1 MLSKQSIRKN
11 VIIYLNNEL
20 IEKEILIEMSRDY
33 SEREL
38 GLVRKMI
45 KQEGKVKIQGNL
57 LQFVRTD
64 VRIRNSKGEFESLNI
79 KPSSLSD
86 FDF

>member
-11 VIIYLNNEL
+11 VIIYLNNEF

-45 KQEGKVKIQGNL
+45 KQGGNVKIQGVSF
-57 LQFVRTD
+57 QFVRTD
-64 VRIRNSKGEFESLNI
+64 VRIRNSQGEFEPLNY
-79 KPSSLSD
+79 
-86 FDF
+86 

>member
-20 IEKEILIEMSRDY
+20 IE
-33 SEREL
+33 
-38 GLVRKMI
+38 
-45 KQEGKVKIQGNL
+45 

-64 VRIRNSKGEFESLNI
+64 LRIRNSKGEFEPLTI
-79 KPSSLSD
+79 KPTSLSD

>member
-11 VIIYLNNEL
+11 VIIYLDNEL

-33 SEREL
+33 SKREL
-38 GLVRKMI
+38 DLVRKMI
-45 KQEGKVKIQGNL
+45 KQGGNVKIQGVS

-64 VRIRNSKGEFESLNI
+64 VRIRNSKGDFEPLTI
-79 KPSSLSD
+79 KPTSLSD